1 MNGAVEGGPR
11 LRRLTALYD
20 FGPASAALEE
30 VRNNVLK
37 KKLMQPVTAS
47 PSKGPSSLF
56 ILSEDNFVRKH
67 VKMLIEWLYPFHL
80 NRPISNWISTINL
93 FLLIITN

>member
-67 VKMLIEWLYPFHL
+67 VKMLIEWLYPFNL